1 MALHSVTRLPR
12 NPAVGWLPVTL
23 SGVSAEVFRHAQLTG
38 LLWWPT
44 IALPIG
50 ASRLHAADGMV
61 ITTTVDC
68 TGLAFSPGGSTN
80 PVRPNLLVFLSL
92 P

>member
-1 MALHSVTRLPR
+1 MALHSGTRRPR
-12 NPAVGWLPVTL
+12 NPAVGKLPVAP
-23 SGVSAEVFRHAQLTG
+23 SGISAEVFRLTQLTA

-50 ASRLHAADGMV
+50 TSRLHAADGMV

-68 TGLAFSPGGSTN
+68 TGY
-80 PVRPNLLVFLSL
+80 
-92 P
+92 